1 MPTGLATTWGY
12 PIGAVAGNYKTMLDG
27 DHPLT
32 YELGMTSY
40 PPSFAAGYFQSPLN
54 AIPTRDYKQLTSPV
68 SAFGKKRRKNVKRK
82 TVRRRKGIKRKS
94 VRRRK
99 TIRIT
104 KKMCKKFLRKR
115 SRNPITGNKIKRG
128 GSVYK
133 KFIKM
138 CKKFGLKV

>member
-1 MPTGLATTWGY
+1 
-12 PIGAVAGNYKTMLDG
+12 
-27 DHPLT
+27 
-32 YELGMTSY
+32 MTSY

-54 AIPTRDYKQLTSPV
+54 SISTRDYKQLTAPV
-68 SAFGKKRRKNVKRK
+68 SAFGKKRRKNIKRKKTVRRRKGVKRK
-82 TVRRRKGIKRKS
+82 TVRRK
-94 VRRRK
+94 VRRTVRK
-99 TIRIT
+99 IT

-138 CKKFGLKV
+138 CKKFGLRVSKKKH